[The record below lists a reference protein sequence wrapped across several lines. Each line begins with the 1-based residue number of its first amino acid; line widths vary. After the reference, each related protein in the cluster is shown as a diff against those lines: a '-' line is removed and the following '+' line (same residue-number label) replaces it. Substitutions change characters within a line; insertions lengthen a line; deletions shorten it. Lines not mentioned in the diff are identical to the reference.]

1 MKDNRKDNPGV
12 IAPPP
17 LIYTGAFLL
26 SLFLHGRFPLPLVP
40 SRTKTLLGAT
50 LIGSACII
58 VSVCFLK
65 MRKAG
70 TNIEPT
76 QPTTALVT
84 GGPYRFTRNPIYLA
98 LTLFYTG
105 IATLFNTLWAILL
118 LPVVLLIMNRGVI
131 DREET
136 YLTKKFGEQYLAYK
150 EKVRRWL

>member
-1 MKDNRKDNPGV
+1 MKDSRKDNPGV

-40 SRTKTLLGAT
+40 NRAKTLLGAT
-50 LIGSACII
+50 LIGSASII
-58 VSVCFLK
+58 VSICFLK
-65 MRKAG
+65 MREAG

-98 LTLFYTG
+98 LTLFYIG
-105 IATLFNTLWAILL
+105 VAMLFNTLWAVLL